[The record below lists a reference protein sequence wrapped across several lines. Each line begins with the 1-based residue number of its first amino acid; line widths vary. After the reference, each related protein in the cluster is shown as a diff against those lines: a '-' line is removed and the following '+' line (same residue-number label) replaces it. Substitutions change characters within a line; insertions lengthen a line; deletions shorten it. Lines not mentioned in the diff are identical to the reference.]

1 MIYIFIR
8 YISYEI
14 YKIIRLIFV
23 YIIIFIYSLKLK
35 NKKNILFNFSTLK
48 FSLKFWSINFSLIIT
63 FYMKHDK
70 KMFSHF
76 FPWHQSFNSYF
87 KLQLLMDILY
97 K

>member
-48 FSLKFWSINFSLIIT
+48 FSLKF
-63 FYMKHDK
+63 
-70 KMFSHF
+70 
-76 FPWHQSFNSYF
+76 
-87 KLQLLMDILY
+87 
-97 K
+97 